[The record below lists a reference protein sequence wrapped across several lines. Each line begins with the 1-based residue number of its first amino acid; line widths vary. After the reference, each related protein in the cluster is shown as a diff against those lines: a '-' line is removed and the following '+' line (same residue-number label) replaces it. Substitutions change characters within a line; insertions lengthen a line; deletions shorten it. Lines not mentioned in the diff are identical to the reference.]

1 MRRKVFEITCQKGG
15 ATVGGEVDD
24 APFALMMIIVGLL
37 HSYSKVFTYSPT
49 HSLTYIHTYLLTYS
63 LTHSLTHSLTLLLT
77 YSLTHLLTHSLTH
90 SPIG

>member
-37 HSYSKVFTYSPT
+37 HSYSKVFTYSLT
-49 HSLTYIHTYLLTYS
+49 HPPIHLHTDSLIYLLTY
-63 LTHSLTHSLTLLLT
+63 
-77 YSLTHLLTHSLTH
+77 LLTHSLTH